1 MDTLIINN
9 YFLIA
14 ENITAIIIRKAPST
28 CNKVKLSFNIKK
40 PKNILIA
47 MVEEDIIVVFSAP
60 IVDIDF
66 KKNIYGNKKLN
77 IPIDNNKKKFILF
90 INK

>member
-14 ENITAIIIRKAPST
+14 ENITAIIIAIAPNT

-40 PKNILIA
+40 PKNILITIA
-47 MVEEDIIVVFSAP
+47 EDDIIVVFSAP

-66 KKNIYGNKKLN
+66 K
-77 IPIDNNKKKFILF
+77 
-90 INK
+90 